1 MDQRGSSHS
10 SAGKKQSH
18 KAKSTSEWKKRL
30 RRFAAGEK
38 FRRGERPPKG
48 SHWDDVISK
57 IVACPAHQ
65 RDDRPYNCQ
74 YHPSLVPVMLV
85 TKTDRDELQKLL
97 QPLSQWSRVWQ
108 IFSLSG
114 HLSYLYHYLLPLH
127 PLYPLQ
133 FL

>member
-74 YHPSLVPVMLV
+74 YHPSVSSFI
-85 TKTDRDELQKLL
+85 TQKL
-97 QPLSQWSRVWQ
+97 SC
-108 IFSLSG
+108 
-114 HLSYLYHYLLPLH
+114 LYNCVFIIYMCYRP
-127 PLYPLQ
+127 
-133 FL
+133 